1 MGQVKQAVK
10 VRYTY
15 LMGRLARR
23 SFSGAPS
30 IPAFTRVDVIV
41 PKHDTGLFFR
51 LRSGQAALGMVL
63 LIGGVIV
70 LIAATMAFL
79 VFSYLNST
87 FGYQA
92 SQKAYAVAVSGVDD
106 GFMRLLRNKDF
117 SSTGYTL
124 PVGSSTATVSV
135 TQNSPS
141 ANQATINSQAT
152 ISFYSRRI
160 RQIVE
165 VNATSGEIIVLSRT
179 LATFP

>member
-1 MGQVKQAVK
+1 MD
-10 VRYTY
+10 
-15 LMGRLARR
+15 RLARG
-23 SFSGAPS
+23 SFSGVPS
-30 IPAFTRVDVIV
+30 IPAFTRGNVIV
-41 PKHDTGLFFR
+41 PQHDAGRAPR
-51 LRSGQAALGMVL
+51 LRLGQAALGMVL

-106 GFMRLLRNKDF
+106 GFMQLLRNKDF
-117 SSTGYTL
+117 SSAGYAL

-135 TQNSPS
+135 TQNSPF
-141 ANQATINSQAT
+141 ANQVTINSQAT
-152 ISFYSRRI
+152 ASFYSRRI

-165 VNATSGEIIVLSRT
+165 VNATSGEITVLSRT